1 MYILTYFLYII
12 VVLLLLSTT
21 IIHLQFI
28 FLIFRKKATT
38 TLKKHGSEDKNSL
51 YMSLIGR
58 GQQRDLD
65 MELSSEKVRNEL
77 MNGFRLLL
85 SGK

>member
-1 MYILTYFLYII
+1 
-12 VVLLLLSTT
+12 
-21 IIHLQFI
+21 
-28 FLIFRKKATT
+28 
-38 TLKKHGSEDKNSL
+38 
-51 YMSLIGR
+51 MSLIGR

>member
-1 MYILTYFLYII
+1 MYILTYFIYHCCTSLTLYYNHSLI
-12 VVLLLLSTT
+12 
-21 IIHLQFI
+21 QFI
-28 FLIFRKKATT
+28 FLIFRKKGTT